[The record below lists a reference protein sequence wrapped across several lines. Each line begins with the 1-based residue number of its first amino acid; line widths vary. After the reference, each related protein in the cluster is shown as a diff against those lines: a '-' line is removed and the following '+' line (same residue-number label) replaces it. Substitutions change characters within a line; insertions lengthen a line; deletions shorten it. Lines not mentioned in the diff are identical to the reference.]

1 LKTSDD
7 SGAAS
12 VDARSARQR
21 SGVRELRGVET
32 APLITVLT
40 PTYNRAHLLGRVYES
55 LLAQT
60 FPPFEWIIVDDGSED
75 DTEALVQS
83 WIDEGALEI
92 LYRRQANLGK
102 FAAVNRGVELARG
115 EFTTIV
121 DSDDWLVPDSL
132 ERQLAHWRAIPEG
145 EQQNFS
151 GVVGLCAYEDGR
163 IVGDP
168 FPFDPLDCDPAELTY
183 VHGVAG
189 DKHGLLRTA
198 VFREFPFP
206 FEGAS
211 DPPGLVWNRMAL
223 KYRERHVNQVV
234 KIVEYQPGGL
244 SDDALKL
251 QIRTPLPMR
260 QFLLEELR
268 LPHRLPL
275 RRRLRSYA
283 NYTRFSLHA
292 RLGVREQ
299 AREAPSTAIWGV
311 IAPLGTILYIRDRLR
326 FAGPFSRFIG

>member
-1 LKTSDD
+1 LKI
-7 SGAAS
+7 SGDRGAGS
-12 VDARSARQR
+12 IDARSAPQR

-60 FPPFEWIIVDDGSED
+60 FPRFEWIIVDDGSQD
-75 DTEALVQS
+75 DTEMLVKS
-83 WIDEGALEI
+83 WIDEGTLQI
-92 LYRRQANLGK
+92 LYRRQANLGQY
-102 FAAVNRGVELARG
+102 AAVNRGVELARG
-115 EFTTIV
+115 EFTTTV
-121 DSDDWLVPDSL
+121 DSDDWLVPDAL
-132 ERQLAHWRAIPEG
+132 ERLLAHWRAIPEH

-151 GVVGLCAYEDGR
+151 GIVGLCAYEDGR

-168 FPFDPLDCDPAELTY
+168 FPSDPLDCDPAELAY

-189 DKHGLLRTA
+189 DKHSLLRTA
-198 VFREFPFP
+198 VLREFPFP
-206 FEGAS
+206 FEGAYVS
-211 DPPGLVWNRMAL
+211 PGLVWNRMAL
-223 KYRERHVNQVV
+223 KYRERHVNQVA
-234 KIVEYQPGGL
+234 KIVEYQSEGL
-244 SDDALKL
+244 TDDSLKL

-260 QFLLEELR
+260 QFFLEELR

-292 RLGVREQ
+292 RLGVRVQ
-299 AREAPSTAIWGV
+299 AKEAPSTATWGL
-311 IAPLGTILYIRDRLR
+311 IAPLGTLLYIRDRLR
-326 FAGPFSRFIG
+326 FER

>member
-1 LKTSDD
+1 LKI
-7 SGAAS
+7 SGDRGAGS
-12 VDARSARQR
+12 IDARSAPQR

-60 FPPFEWIIVDDGSED
+60 FPRFEWIIVDDGSQD
-75 DTEALVQS
+75 DTEMLVKS
-83 WIDEGALEI
+83 WIDKGTLQI

-115 EFTTIV
+115 EYTMTV
-121 DSDDWLVPDSL
+121 DSDDWLVPDAL
-132 ERQLAHWRAIPEG
+132 ERLLAHWHAIPDA
-145 EQQNFS
+145 EQHAFS
-151 GVVGLCAYEDGR
+151 GIVGLCAYEDGR

-168 FPFDPLDCDPAELTY
+168 FPSDPLDCDPAELTY
-183 VHGVAG
+183 VYGVAG
-189 DKHGLLRTA
+189 DKHSLLRTA
-198 VFREFPFP
+198 VLREFPFP

-211 DPPGLVWNRMAL
+211 EGLVWNRMAL

-244 SDDALKL
+244 TDDSLKL

-260 QFLLEELR
+260 QFFLEELR
-268 LPHRLPL
+268 LPHHLSF

-292 RLGVREQ
+292 RTGVREQ
-299 AREAPSTAIWGV
+299 AREAPSTAAWV
-311 IAPLGTILYIRDRLR
+311 LVAPLGTLLYFRDRLR
-326 FAGPFSRFIG
+326 FER